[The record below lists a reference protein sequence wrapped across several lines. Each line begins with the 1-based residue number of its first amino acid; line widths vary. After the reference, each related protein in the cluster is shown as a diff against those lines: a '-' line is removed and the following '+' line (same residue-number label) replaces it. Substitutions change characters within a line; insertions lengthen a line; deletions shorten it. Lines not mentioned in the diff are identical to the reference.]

1 MAQMHMIQDFTGWPR
16 EKFERFRAEMEKE
29 TGLALVGDKGLAQK
43 SGVVVSWAYDEAKQE
58 LTFQTL
64 KTPFFISEGAVDQ
77 KIHNTVEGY
86 K

>member
-1 MAQMHMIQDFTGWPR
+1 MASHMIQEFSPWPR
-16 EKFERFRAEMEKE
+16 EKFERFRADMEKE
-29 TGLALVGDKGLAQK
+29 TGLTLVGDKGLSEK
-43 SGVVVSWAYDEAKQE
+43 SGVSVSWAYDEAKQS

-77 KIHNTVEGY
+77 KIHNVVEGF